1 MNSCNNMNSDP
12 QRPYQ
17 NLLPDL
23 VLDCVE
29 QCGYVTDGR
38 LLELNSYEN
47 RVWQVG
53 IEDAEPLVVK
63 FYRAGRWSDA
73 AIVEEHDYSIELAA
87 AGIPVVAPL
96 AVEGQTLLHRN
107 GQRLAL
113 FPRRG
118 GHAPELGDK
127 SVLTHLGRVL
137 GQWHNIGAITA
148 FHHRGSID
156 VQSYGHAA
164 IKVLQDDAWVPP
176 HLQENFAAITSEL
189 VQLIE
194 SVWRRAGSPV
204 SIRLHADCHPGNIL
218 WREQRVHFVDLDD
231 SRMGPSIQDL
241 WMLLSGEREEM
252 QQQLHW
258 ILEGY
263 TMFRDFDA
271 AELNLLEPLRSLRML
286 HFHAWLAQRWEDPAF
301 PRAFP
306 WFDQPRHWEELL
318 NQLREQIWL
327 LQEAPLQLY

>member
-1 MNSCNNMNSDP
+1 MSNDP

-17 NLLPDL
+17 DLLPDL

-29 QCGYVTDGR
+29 HCGYVTDGR

-73 AIVEEHDYSIELAA
+73 AIAEEHDFSAELAA
-87 AGIPVVAPL
+87 AGIPLVAPL
-96 AVEGQTLLHRN
+96 QIDGETLIHAH
-107 GQRLAL
+107 GQRMAL

-118 GHAPELGDK
+118 GHAPELNDK

-137 GQWHNIGAITA
+137 GQWHNIGAVRP
-148 FHHRGSID
+148 FQHRGSVD
-156 VQSYGHAA
+156 VQSYGHEP
-164 IKVLQDDAWVPP
+164 IRLLQRGDWIPG
-176 HLQENFAAITSEL
+176 HLQENFNSIGNELLQLSETL
-189 VQLIE
+189 WQ
-194 SVWRRAGSPV
+194 RAGSV
-204 SIRLHADCHPGNIL
+204 QIIRVHADCHPGNIL
-218 WREQRVHFVDLDD
+218 WRDEHVHFVDLDD
-231 SRMGPSIQDL
+231 CRMGPAMQDL

-258 ILEGY
+258 VLEGY
-263 TMFRDFDA
+263 TLFRDFDA

-306 WFDQPRHWEELL
+306 WFDQPRHWEDLL
-318 NQLREQIWL
+318 NQLREQIYL

>member
-1 MNSCNNMNSDP
+1 MSTDAH
-12 QRPYQ
+12 RPYQ
-17 NLLPDL
+17 DLLPDL

-73 AIVEEHDYSIELAA
+73 AIAEEHAYTTELAA

-96 AVEGQTLLHRN
+96 QIGGETLIHAHS
-107 GQRLAL
+107 QRLAL

-118 GHAPELGDK
+118 GHAPELNDK
-127 SVLTHLGRVL
+127 AVLTHLGRVL
-137 GQWHNIGAITA
+137 GQWHNIGALRS
-148 FHHRGSID
+148 FHHRGAVD

-164 IKVLQDDAWVPP
+164 VTLLQRDGWIPP
-176 HLQENFAAITSEL
+176 HLQENFAAISTEL
-189 VQLIE
+189 LQLIE
-194 SVWRRAGSPV
+194 TVWQRAGAV
-204 SIRLHADCHPGNIL
+204 QNIRLHADCHPGNIL
-218 WREQRVHFVDLDD
+218 WRDEHVHFVDLDD
-231 SRMGPSIQDL
+231 CRMGPALQDL

-252 QQQLHW
+252 QQQLHEV
-258 ILEGY
+258 LEGY
-263 TMFRDFDA
+263 TVFRDFDA

-306 WFDQPRHWEELL
+306 WFDQPRHWEDLL

>member
-1 MNSCNNMNSDP
+1 MSNDSK
-12 QRPYQ
+12 RPYQ
-17 NLLPDL
+17 DLLPDV
-23 VLDCVE
+23 VLDSVD
-29 QCGYVTDGR
+29 QCGYETDGR

-53 IEDAEPLVVK
+53 IEDGAPLIVK

-73 AIVEEHDYSIELAA
+73 AIAEEHAYTAELAA

-96 AVEGQTLLHRN
+96 QIAGETLVHVA

-118 GHAPELGDK
+118 GHAPELGDPA
-127 SVLTHLGRVL
+127 VLKHLGRVL
-137 GQWHNIGAITA
+137 GQWHNIGAVKA

-156 VQSYGHAA
+156 MTSYGHAA
-164 IKVLQDDAWVPP
+164 IKRLQQDDWIPAHLQD
-176 HLQENFAAITSEL
+176 NFAAISTEL
-189 VQLIE
+189 LQLIE
-194 SVWRRAGSPV
+194 TVWQRAGSV
-204 SIRLHADCHPGNIL
+204 QIIRVHADCHPGNIL
-218 WREQRVHFVDLDD
+218 WRDEHVHFVDLDD
-231 SRMGPSIQDL
+231 CRMGPAIQDL

-263 TMFRDFDA
+263 TLFRDFDA

-286 HFHAWLAQRWEDPAF
+286 HFHGWLAQRWDDPAF

-306 WFDQPRHWEELL
+306 WFAQSRHWEDLL
-318 NQLREQIWL
+318 NQLREQIYL

>member
-1 MNSCNNMNSDP
+1 MSNDSK
-12 QRPYQ
+12 RPYQ
-17 NLLPDL
+17 ELLPDV
-23 VLDCVE
+23 VLDCID

-53 IEDAEPLVVK
+53 IEDGAPLIAK

-73 AIVEEHDYSIELAA
+73 AIAEEHAYTAELDA

-96 AVEGQTLLHRN
+96 QIAGDTLVHVA

-118 GHAPELGDK
+118 GHAPELGDPA
-127 SVLTHLGRVL
+127 VLQHLGRVL
-137 GQWHNIGAITA
+137 GQWHNIGAVNA
-148 FHHRGSID
+148 FCHRGSID
-156 VQSYGHAA
+156 IPSYGHAA
-164 IKVLQDDAWVPP
+164 IKRLQQDDWIPA
-176 HLQENFAAITSEL
+176 HLQENFDAISTEL
-189 VQLIE
+189 LQLVE
-194 SVWRRAGSPV
+194 TVWQRVDSVPI
-204 SIRLHADCHPGNIL
+204 IRVHADCHPGNIL
-218 WREQRVHFVDLDD
+218 WRDEHVHFVDLDD
-231 SRMGPSIQDL
+231 CRMGPAMQDL

-263 TMFRDFDA
+263 TLFRDFDA

-286 HFHAWLAQRWEDPAF
+286 HFHGWLAQRWDDPAF

-306 WFDQPRHWEELL
+306 WFAQSRHWEDLL
-318 NQLREQIWL
+318 NQLREQIYL
-327 LQEAPLQLY
+327 LQEAPLQMY